1 VSHTVTMDAN
11 GARHLAA
18 RIGAG
23 VPVGAVV
30 ELLGDAPAEAGL
42 AVGDRGVVESIDVD
56 GAVRISWERGF
67 SCAIDPRRTAIRRLA
82 A

>member
-1 VSHTVTMDAN
+1 MSHNDSMDAN

-23 VPVGAVV
+23 VPVGAIV
-30 ELLGDAPAEAGL
+30 ELLGDVPADLGL
-42 AVGDRGVVESIDVD
+42 STGDRGVVEEIAPEGTVMI
-56 GAVRISWERGF
+56 AWERGF
-67 SCAIDPRRTAIRRLA
+67 SLEIDPRRTPIRRLA

>member
-1 VSHTVTMDAN
+1 MDAN

-30 ELLGDAPAEAGL
+30 ELLGEPPANAGL
-42 AVGDRGVVESIDVD
+42 CPGDRGVVEQIALEGSVVI
-56 GAVRISWERGF
+56 AWERGF
-67 SCAIDPRRTAIRRLA
+67 SSEIDPRLTLIRRLA

>member
-1 VSHTVTMDAN
+1 MDAN

-23 VPVGAVV
+23 APVGAVV
-30 ELLGDAPAEAGL
+30 ELLGDPPPNAGL
-42 AVGDRGVVESIDVD
+42 SAGDRGVVEQIAPEGTVTIAWD
-56 GAVRISWERGF
+56 RGF
-67 SCAIDPRRTAIRRLA
+67 TLAIDPRKTPIRRLA